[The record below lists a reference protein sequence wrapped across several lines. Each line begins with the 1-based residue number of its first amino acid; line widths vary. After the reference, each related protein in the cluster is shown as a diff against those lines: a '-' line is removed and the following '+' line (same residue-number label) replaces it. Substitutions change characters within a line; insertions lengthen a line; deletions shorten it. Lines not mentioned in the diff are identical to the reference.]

1 MEVGR
6 VEATLGVDSSEFDR
20 GIDKAGE
27 SLDTFG
33 GRFGDLSSTMSG
45 ALAMAGGQILTSL
58 GGAVVSGATEAAGA
72 VFSFSAQSQQA
83 ARDLSAALGLPIEE
97 TERLADVSKRV
108 FANNFAGDVNEAAT
122 AVGIVRQQLGDLS
135 DIELQAVTE
144 DAFRLKDAFGVEVAD
159 SVSATK
165 TLMQEFGLTSQQATD
180 FLATGFQKGLDRS
193 GDFLDTI
200 NEYGTQFS
208 EGGATAA
215 EFFSII
221 ESGAG
226 GGMLGTDKAADSFKE
241 FRIRITEGSDDV
253 VDALTTLGN
262 SGPGEELAKSL
273 GISGPLFID
282 TEEKAIAV
290 QKALKDM
297 GRDVSLEQL
306 LLPLTDVDEK
316 TGAITTRAQEFGDV
330 YASQVLQGIEDGS
343 ISAMDAQNL
352 VLNGMG
358 KMENKVHQNTVG
370 VALMGTQWEDMG
382 AESVLAMSSTTTSL
396 EDMTGAVDKV
406 DAKYGSLSSTWE
418 GVKRQAI
425 LAFSPI
431 ADKILEIANDFMP
444 VLNDAFVFLGGAIS
458 GAVDLG
464 IAAFDLIMPIVTGVA
479 DAVKLLFSGDFT
491 GEGLFGLQEDD
502 PAIGVLFTI
511 RDTFTSVW
519 ADVEAII
526 AQITPMI
533 QIYVID
539 VFNGVVEF
547 LAANQ
552 ESIIGIIEGAWGI
565 ISGIFDVVLG
575 VITNVVIPT
584 FAAIYDFIVAH
595 YDQIK
600 TTIQGAWDFIAAVV
614 KTAIDLVKGIIDT
627 VLALLKGDWEGAWN
641 SIKDTLKAAWDN
653 MGVVIDTA
661 ITHIKNVLSLAWE
674 AIKALIGAALT
685 FIGGLLSGW
694 WETIKSGASVA
705 WNYIKDDIILAAWS
719 GIKTAVDTV
728 ITTIKDAISGAWT
741 DIQDGAKVAWDAIK
755 KVVTDT
761 WDGIVSAT
769 NTVIE
774 TVKGI
779 IDGAKTILETAF
791 SGAVSGIAGIIDGA
805 LSAVINTFV
814 GIINSVIEATNL
826 LIDGI
831 NLVNPMDDIPHIP
844 IIPRYAIGTLSARG
858 GMALVGEQG
867 PELVSLPAGSRVYSN
882 RDTEAMQGDTY
893 NLNVYT
899 DRELESVE
907 GDFSL
912 MKALRPN
919 V

>member
-6 VEATLGVDSSEFDR
+6 VEGTLGIDSSEFDA

-27 SLDTFG
+27 SLTGFG
-33 GRFGDLSSTMSG
+33 GRFGELSSTMSG
-45 ALAMAGGQILTSL
+45 ALATAGGMILTSL
-58 GGAVVSGATEAAGA
+58 GGAVVSGAADAAGA

-97 TERLADVSKRV
+97 TERLGEVAKKV
-108 FANNFAGDVNEAAT
+108 FANNFAGDVNEAAA
-122 AVGIVRQQLGDLS
+122 AVGVVRQQLGDLS

-159 SVSATK
+159 SISATK
-165 TLMQEFGLTSQQATD
+165 TLMENFGLTSQEATD
-180 FLATGFQKGLDRS
+180 FLASGFQKGLDRS

-200 NEYGTQFS
+200 NEYSTQFS
-208 EGGATAA
+208 NGGADAA

-241 FRIRITEGSDDV
+241 FRIRITEGSDAV

-273 GISGPLFID
+273 GVTGPLFID
-282 TEEKAIAV
+282 TEEKALAV

-297 GRDVSLEQL
+297 GRDVSVEQL
-306 LLPLTDVDEK
+306 LLPLTEIDEK
-316 TGAITTRAQEFGDV
+316 TGAITERAQEFGDV
-330 YASQVLQGIEDGS
+330 YASQILQGIEDGS
-343 ISAMDAQNL
+343 VSAMDAQNL
-352 VLNGMG
+352 VIQGMG

-382 AESVLAMSSTTTSL
+382 ADGVLAMSSTTTSL

-406 DAKYGSLSSTWE
+406 DAKYGSLSATWE

-425 LAFSPI
+425 VAFSPI
-431 ADKILEIANDFMP
+431 ADKILEIANQAMP
-444 VLNDAFVFLGGAIS
+444 LLNEAFVFLGGAIS
-458 GAVDLG
+458 GAVDVG
-464 IAAFDLIMPIVTGVA
+464 MAAFDLIMPIISGVA

-491 GEGLFGLQEDD
+491 GEGLFGLHEDD

-511 RDTFTSVW
+511 RDTFISVW
-519 ADVEAII
+519 GEVEGILAK
-526 AQITPMI
+526 ITPMI
-533 QIYVID
+533 QTYVID

-547 LAANQ
+547 VTANQ
-552 ESIIGIIEGAWGI
+552 ESIIGIIRGAWDI
-565 ISGIFDVVLG
+565 IKGIFDVVLAL
-575 VITNVVIPT
+575 INNIVIPAFT
-584 FAAIYDFIVAH
+584 AIYDFIVTH

-600 TTIQGAWDFIAAVV
+600 AVIQGAWDLIGGIV
-614 KTAIDLVKGIIDT
+614 KTAIDLVKGVITT
-627 VLALLKGDWEGAWN
+627 VLALIKGDWEGAWN
-641 SIKDTLKAAWDN
+641 SVKDTLKTAWGNIKDVVKAAIEF
-653 MGVVIDTA
+653 VKDT
-661 ITHIKNVLSLAWE
+661 LSLAWT
-674 AIKALIGAALT
+674 AIKAIFSEALT

-694 WETIKSGASVA
+694 WDTIKNGASVA
-705 WNYIKDDIILAAWS
+705 WSFIKDDVILAAWN
-719 GIKTAVDTV
+719 GIKDGV
-728 ITTIKDAISGAWT
+728 IGVIDTIKDAISGAWT
-741 DIQDGAKVAWDAIK
+741 DIQEGAKVAWDAIK

-761 WDGIVSAT
+761 WDGIVTAT
-769 NTVIE
+769 NTVID
-774 TVKGI
+774 TVKGV

-791 SGAVSGIAGIIDGA
+791 DNAVGGIAGIIDGA

-814 GIINSVIEATNL
+814 GIINNVIEATNL

-844 IIPRYAIGTLSARG
+844 SIPRYAIGTLSARG
-858 GMALVGEQG
+858 GLALVGEQG

-882 RDTEAMQGDTY
+882 GDTEKMHGDTY

-907 GDFSL
+907 GEFSL
-912 MKALRPN
+912 MKALRPA